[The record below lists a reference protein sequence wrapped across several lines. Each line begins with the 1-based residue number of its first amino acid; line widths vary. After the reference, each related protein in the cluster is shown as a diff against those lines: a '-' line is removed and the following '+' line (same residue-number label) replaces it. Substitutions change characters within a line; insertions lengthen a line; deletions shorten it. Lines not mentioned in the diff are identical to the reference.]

1 MNAAFY
7 WHRKLKR
14 IFLSVLVRKHCV
26 KWIFK
31 NMHFLQYFLSILL
44 ASCNTRLRSINF
56 TTCKLNCFTFK
67 IILLS
72 WDFLNRSWKFQPSDS
87 WTITRGKNI
96 ISHQF
101 RLSISIESWFTTIY
115 KPSSKI
121 RFVSKTTLKNLWMWQ
136 RIIRVWIFLFVFYHS
151 VDRARINI

>member
-1 MNAAFY
+1 
-7 WHRKLKR
+7 
-14 IFLSVLVRKHCV
+14 
-26 KWIFK
+26 
-31 NMHFLQYFLSILL
+31 MHFLQYFLSIFL
-44 ASCNTRLRSINF
+44 ASCRTRLRSINF
-56 TTCKLNCFTFK
+56 STCKLNCFTFK

-115 KPSSKI
+115 KPSSSQRQHWK
-121 RFVSKTTLKNLWMWQ
+121 FFECDKTLLTFICFYSYFITLLIGRESIFSAYLNYFLALTLDFG
-136 RIIRVWIFLFVFYHS
+136 RVCLCGMKTM
-151 VDRARINI
+151 D